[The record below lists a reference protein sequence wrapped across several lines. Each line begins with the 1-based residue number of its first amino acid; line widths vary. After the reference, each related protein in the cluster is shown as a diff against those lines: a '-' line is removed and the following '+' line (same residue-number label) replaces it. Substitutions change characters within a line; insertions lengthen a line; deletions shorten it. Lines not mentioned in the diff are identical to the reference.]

1 MAKQRSWLP
10 SLRGA
15 KNGLPNTLHDY
26 ATGGGFGPE
35 LPVVVHNRELD
46 RLGLAVTV
54 ETNAMRSESV
64 PSLAKNADSPA
75 IITCPGIAMFATVA
89 TSEPNRKHVRFTNC
103 VACGTRPLASR
114 AKSSKLTAR
123 PTIAEYCSAI
133 KSSSQAL

>member
-15 KNGLPNTLHDY
+15 KNGLPNMLHDY

-54 ETNAMRSESV
+54 ETNAIAQRIGAELGQKRGLPGNHHMSGHRDVRHRSHQRSQPETRPV
-64 PSLAKNADSPA
+64 HQLRGLRHAFL
-75 IITCPGIAMFATVA
+75 GIARKVLKTDRATH
-89 TSEPNRKHVRFTNC
+89 NRRVLF
-103 VACGTRPLASR
+103 GD
-114 AKSSKLTAR
+114 
-123 PTIAEYCSAI
+123 
-133 KSSSQAL
+133 

>member
-1 MAKQRSWLP
+1 M
-10 SLRGA
+10 
-15 KNGLPNTLHDY
+15 LHDY

-54 ETNAMRSESV
+54 ETNAIAQRIGAE
-64 PSLAKNADSPA
+64 LGQKRGLPA

-89 TSEPNRKHVRFTNC
+89 TSDPNRKHVRFTNC
-103 VACGTRPLASR
+103 VACGTRSLASR

-133 KSSSQAL
+133 ESSVKHCEQPICPLVQRGPPDR